1 MFTQSLTSGWTFRQ
15 LGGEEWLP
23 AQVPGGVHTDL
34 LAAGKI
40 PDPFFADNE
49 LKVMWVAEAEWE
61 YRSTFQLTAEGAAQP
76 RLFLV
81 AAGIDP
87 LAEVYL
93 NGQLLGK
100 AENMF
105 LQYRWDVTKAAKAG
119 ANELR
124 VVFHS
129 AVNYCKARNAEK
141 PLTGPVGM
149 TLEGGVFVRKA
160 PCHFG
165 WDWGPKLA
173 PIGIW
178 RDIRLEGFAHAR
190 LGDVHLRQEHGKQ
203 GVTIEAKVT
212 PEVFNA
218 GELTAKMKVTAPD
231 GQTWEISAPV
241 AKGQAVLSVVVNQP
255 QLWWPNG
262 YGAQPL
268 YDVEV
273 TLESGGQQE
282 DRKDYKLGLRTV
294 ELRQEPDEWGLSF
307 GFVVNGVPVFAK
319 GSDWIPADSFP
330 TRMTKEAYEVLIRG
344 AAETHQNMLRIWG
357 GGFYEDERF
366 YDLCDQYGILLWH
379 DFMFACYVYP
389 HDEEEFIANIQKE
402 VVYNVRRLRHRACL
416 ALWCGNNEMEQG
428 WSEGG
433 GGLRTDEL
441 HVLEKAAYEKFFYHT
456 LPGWLQDL
464 DTDHPYWPSSASSN
478 TPMQNA
484 NSQERGD
491 AHYWD
496 VWHGRQPFTAYR
508 SQYPRFMSEFGF
520 QSFPPIET
528 VKAYA
533 EEKDWNITSYVM
545 ELHQRSY
552 KGNAAMLTQMTDTF
566 RVPKGFAEMMYMSM
580 VLQAEG
586 IRFGVEH
593 WRRNKHRVGG
603 TLYWQL
609 NDCWPVASWSSMDY
623 FGRWKALHYS
633 AKKFFAPLLLSIED
647 TGTKMDLWLT
657 SDLTAAWEGKARWA
671 LMTLDGKALQEGEME
686 AKVDALGSKLLGTL
700 DFQAEVFGGVDRS
713 RELVFAAELLQ
724 GEHALAMQLATFAP
738 NKHLELVDPCL
749 DVQVTQEG
757 GQAMFT
763 VAARSLARFVE
774 LKLEGADAVFSDNYF
789 DVLPGKPVRVSCAMP
804 AGWDLG
810 KVKSA
815 LRVMDLFQSF

>member
-49 LKVMWVAEAEWE
+49 LKVMWVAETEWE
-61 YRSTFQLTAEGAAQP
+61 YRSTFQLTPEGAAQP
-76 RLFLV
+76 HLFLV
-81 AAGIDP
+81 ADGIDT
-87 LAEVYL
+87 LADVYL

-105 LQYRWDVTKAAKAG
+105 LQYRWDVTKAVKAG

-129 AVNYCKARNAEK
+129 AVNFCKMRNAEK

-173 PIGIW
+173 PMGIW
-178 RDIRLEGFAHAR
+178 RDIRLEGYAQAR
-190 LGDVHLRQEHGKQ
+190 LGDVHLRQEHGAQ
-203 GVTIEAKVT
+203 GVTIKAAVT
-212 PEVFNA
+212 PEVF
-218 GELTAKMKVTAPD
+218 GEAPLTAKMKVTAPD
-231 GQTWEISAPV
+231 GQSWETSAPV
-241 AKGQAVLSVVVNQP
+241 KNGRAELEVLVSNP

-268 YDVEV
+268 YDVQV
-273 TLESGGQQE
+273 TLESDGKQE
-282 DRKDYKLGLRTV
+282 DHKDYRLGLRTV

-330 TRMTKEAYEVLIRG
+330 TRMTKDSCEMLIRG

-357 GGFYEDERF
+357 GGYYEDERF

-389 HDEEEFIANIQKE
+389 HDEEDFIANIQKE

-428 WSEGG
+428 WSEWGW
-433 GGLRTDEL
+433 GLRTDDL

-456 LPGWLQDL
+456 LPGWLEDL

-478 TPMQNA
+478 TPMKNA

-520 QSFPPIET
+520 QSFPPMET

-593 WRRNKHRVGG
+593 WRRHKNRVGG

-633 AKKFFAPLLLSIED
+633 AKKFYAPVLLSIED
-647 TGTKMDLWLT
+647 TETKMDLWLT
-657 SDLTAAWEGKARWA
+657 SDLTRDWQGKVRWA
-671 LMTLDGKALQEGEME
+671 LMTLGGEVVKSGEME
-686 AKVDALGSKLLGTL
+686 AGIAALGSKMVCTL
-700 DFQAEVFGGVDRS
+700 DFQAEVFGGGDRS
-713 RELVFAAELLQ
+713 RELVFVAELLQ
-724 GEHALAMQLATFAP
+724 GEHMLTMQLATFAP
-738 NKHLELVDPCL
+738 NKHLELVDPRL

-757 GQAMFT
+757 GQAVFT

-789 DVLPGKPVRVSCAMP
+789 DVLPGKPVQVSCAMP

-810 KVKSA
+810 KVKAA